1 MYYGPSVYEGVGGCE
16 GPDHL
21 RVNPILTGL
30 ESDHRVHRVSE
41 TYAEV
46 GGQPLI

>member
-1 MYYGPSVYEGVGGCE
+1 MGGCH
-16 GPDHL
+16 GTDHL

-41 TYAEV
+41 TRMEV
-46 GGQPLI
+46 GGQ